1 MVSDDHQLVRSYWH
15 ASKWRTRSRSIRC
28 WKSGR
33 EELIETCWIASST
46 GVCRRACT
54 RPRVNTCRC
63 TRVGSCS
70 QESPLSG
77 WLRLALV
84 HFPAIL
90 LSLLASSV
98 DSGASDG
105 IKWVRITDCMNQ
117 FGEYDKCLTHVR
129 FLVYES
135 VLRMEIDRFR

>member
-1 MVSDDHQLVRSYWH
+1 MVSDDHRLVRSYWH

-90 LSLLASSV
+90 LSPPRSILL
-98 DSGASDG
+98 ASDG
-105 IKWVRITDCMNQ
+105 IKWVRIVWISE
-117 FGEYDKCLTHVR
+117 GGYDKCLTHDTWLD
-129 FLVYES
+129 FSWALVVVWITFE
-135 VLRMEIDRFR
+135 DRNR